1 LLHLARNESRFTVK
15 FKSMKIL
22 ICSVNFAPE
31 PTGIGKYS
39 GEMAAWLAAHGHEV
53 RAVVAPP
60 YYPQWQVDPNYRW
73 PPFRREEWKGV
84 DVWRAPLWVP
94 KSPGGLVRVLHLLSF
109 AFASFP
115 VMLFQVFWRPDLVIT
130 IAPAFV
136 CTPAALVTARLCGAQ
151 AWLHM
156 QDFEADIAFRM
167 KLLKGKLLQRVILRM
182 ERWILRRFDSVS
194 TISSRMVHRLLEKGV
209 AQERVRFFP
218 NWVDIGHIKPT
229 APSGAYRSQLGIAAD
244 AIVVLFSGTLGGK
257 QGLMVVP
264 AAATHLAAR
273 KDIVFVVCG
282 DGVVKPDLES
292 ACADLPNTRFI
303 PLQPFERLGDL
314 LCMADIHL
322 LPQGFGAEDLVLPSK
337 LSGMLASGRPVIATC
352 HAGTELDMVVSS
364 CGIVVP
370 PQDGAALADAIRLLA
385 DDPTLRARLGHCA
398 RAYAEDNF
406 ERDAVLER
414 IFGPIEGDEISVP
427 NDVVA

>member
-1 LLHLARNESRFTVK
+1 
-15 FKSMKIL
+15 MKIL
-22 ICSVNFAPE
+22 ICSLNFAPE

-60 YYPQWQVDPNYRW
+60 YYPQWQVDPSYRW
-73 PPFRREEWKGV
+73 PPFRREEWNGV

-94 KSPGGLVRVLHLLSF
+94 KLPGGGARIVHLLSF
-109 AFASFP
+109 AFTSFP
-115 VMLFQVFWRPDLVIT
+115 VMLFQMFWQPDLVIS
-130 IAPAFV
+130 IAPAFF
-136 CTPAALVTARLCGAQ
+136 CAPAALVTARLCGAR

-167 KLLKGKLLQRVILRM
+167 KLLKGALLQRTILRM
-182 ERWILRRFDSVS
+182 ESWILRRFDSVS
-194 TISSRMVHRLLEKGV
+194 SISGRMVHKLLEKGV
-209 AQERVRFFP
+209 PPERVQFFP
-218 NWVDIGHIKPT
+218 NWVDIGHIRPT
-229 APSGAYRSQLGIAAD
+229 SSSGSYRSQLGIAAD
-244 AIVVLFSGTLGGK
+244 AIVVLYSGTLGNK

-264 AAATHLAAR
+264 ATAARLAAR
-273 KDIVFVVCG
+273 NDIVFVVCG
-282 DGVVKPDLES
+282 DGVMKPELEA
-292 ACADLPNTRFI
+292 ACAGLSNTRFI

-322 LPQGFGAEDLVLPSK
+322 LPQSLGAEDLVLPSK

-352 HAGTELDMVVSS
+352 QSGTELDTVVST

-370 PQDGAALADAIRLLA
+370 PEDSAALADAICRLA
-385 DDPTLRARLGHCA
+385 DDPTLRTHLGRCA

-406 ERDAVLER
+406 DRDIVLER
-414 IFGPIEGDEISVP
+414 IFGPIEGDEVNVP
-427 NDVVA
+427 NDVAA

>member
-1 LLHLARNESRFTVK
+1 VTVK

-22 ICSVNFAPE
+22 IYSVNFAPE

-39 GEMAAWLAAHGHEV
+39 GEMAAWLAARGHEV

-73 PPFRREEWKGV
+73 PPFRREEWSGV

-94 KSPGGLVRVLHLLSF
+94 KFPSGRARVLHLLTF
-109 AFASFP
+109 AFTSFP
-115 VMLFQVFWRPDLVIT
+115 IMLFQVFWRPDVVIT
-130 IAPAFV
+130 VAPAFV
-136 CTPAALVTARLCGAQ
+136 CTPAALVVARLSGAQ

-167 KLLKGKLLQRVILRM
+167 KLLKGALLQRVILRM
-182 ERWILRRFDSVS
+182 ESWILRRFDNVS
-194 TISSRMVHRLLEKGV
+194 SISGRMVHRLLEKGV
-209 AQERVRFFP
+209 PEERARFFP
-218 NWVDIGHIKPT
+218 NWVDIGHVKPT
-229 APSGAYRSQLGIAAD
+229 APSGTYRSQLGIPTD
-244 AIVVLFSGTLGGK
+244 AVVVLFSGTLGTK

-264 AAATHLAAR
+264 ATAARLAAR

-282 DGVVKPDLES
+282 DGVMKPKLES
-292 ACADLPNTRFI
+292 ACADLPNTRLL

-322 LPQGFGAEDLVLPSK
+322 LPQSRGAEDLVLPSK

-352 HAGTELDMVVSS
+352 HADTELDAVVST
-364 CGIVVP
+364 CGIVVEP
-370 PQDGAALADAIRLLA
+370 EEVEALADAICRLA
-385 DDPTLRARLGHCA
+385 DDPTLRAHLGRCA
-398 RAYAEDNF
+398 RAYAEAHL
-406 ERDAVLER
+406 ERETVLER
-414 IFGPIEGDEISVP
+414 VFGPLEGGEVSVAD
-427 NDVVA
+427 DVVA